1 MQSVRLTQIQMS
13 VTDDRAANLRRAVE
27 GIDWAAAEG
36 AEIVCLPEM
45 FTTPYGNGWFPG
57 FAEAAD
63 GETAEMLSR
72 AAERNGIV
80 LSGGSFP
87 ERAGERLYNTSLL
100 FGPEGQLLSRHR
112 KLHLF
117 DIDLP
122 ERFSFRESDTLSA
135 GDAVTLADTP
145 YGRIGTAICFDIR
158 FPELFRLMVLEG
170 AQIILV
176 PAAFNTTTGPA
187 HWHLLARSRAVDNQ
201 AFVALTSP
209 ARQGSI
215 FQAYGHSL
223 VADPWGDILCEA
235 GEEDTRVSSVL
246 DLDMPARVRRELP
259 FLTARRTDLYQL
271 TTSVMPPSGT
281 DI

>member
-1 MQSVRLTQIQMS
+1 MKDVRLTQIQMS
-13 VTDDRAANLRRAVE
+13 VTEDRQANLTRAIRL
-27 GIDWAAAEG
+27 IDQAADTG

-45 FTTPYGNGWFPG
+45 FTTPYSNDWFAR
-57 FAEAAD
+57 FAEPGD
-63 GETAEMLSR
+63 GETAENLSL
-72 AAERNGIV
+72 AARRNGVV

-87 ERAGERLYNTSLL
+87 EREGNRLYNTSLL
-100 FGPEGQLLSRHR
+100 FGPNGEVLSKHR

-122 ERFSFRESDTLSA
+122 GRFSFRESDTLSS
-135 GDAVTLADTP
+135 GDALTVADTP

-170 AQIILV
+170 AELIVV

-209 ARQGSI
+209 ARQGSV

-223 VADPWGDILCEA
+223 VATPWGDILGEA
-235 GEEDTRVSSVL
+235 DEAEALVTSCLEGTLADRIRQEIPS
-246 DLDMPARVRRELP
+246 
-259 FLTARRTDLYQL
+259 LTARRTDLYQL
-271 TTSVMPPSGT
+271 TKSVMPRRGN